1 MVLSAGFQPAG
12 IITSSE
18 SIVWIAVSVFKRLL
32 KFLPTYLKLMESHY
46 EMCIIVYGLL
56 IRV

>member
-1 MVLSAGFQPAG
+1 MVLSEGFQPAG

-32 KFLPTYLKLMESHY
+32 KFLPTYLKLMESHLRD
-46 EMCIIVYGLL
+46 VPR